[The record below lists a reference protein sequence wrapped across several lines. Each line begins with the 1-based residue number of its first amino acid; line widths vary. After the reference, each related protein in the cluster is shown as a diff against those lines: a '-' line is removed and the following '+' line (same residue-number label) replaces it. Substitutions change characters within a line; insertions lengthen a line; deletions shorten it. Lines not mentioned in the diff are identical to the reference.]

1 MKRKALLYILPAMS
15 AMLVA
20 SCSQN
25 LDYEGEYDVKSY
37 YKGSDPREN
46 LLSFDKDMQ
55 TVSLPFVGNV
65 CLQEKAE
72 VLVDVRATR
81 EVPSDEKLYF
91 EVVSKNDKFVEAYQ
105 EKEFITVDKVSFEE
119 SSLILAAGKNMN
131 TSKLFINTEGLKND
145 AVLPVKIKRNE
156 DSQLRVSSNRS
167 LQIVKI
173 EGQQLVAPSKQY
185 FELSAAVTKDGVK
198 LEGEGKIEIAAL
210 TASLFSGYKAKLVR
224 DDEIVKDYPGRLK
237 GYEIAPDNMFP
248 NFESYSFD
256 NLEEVD
262 LSFDLQNVEQFTTN
276 KKVVLP
282 LKIVLV
288 DKDGQ
293 QIELLKNKG
302 DVLVQIEYYESNVM
316 PTENEGELG
325 SPLPKQGW
333 NINTTPISSNIRYLL
348 DDNEKGTAWYA
359 RIQKG
364 GKLSIVID
372 MNRSY
377 LISGFKFSNTPTSYA
392 DPSPSSYRFFISKDG
407 KDWTAISG
415 VIKGKTEK
423 GSYLF
428 KALDEYNARYVMAEL
443 TSATGSWVGLTEIT
457 VYGKEVE

>member
-1 MKRKALLYILPAMS
+1 MKRKALLYILPAVG

-20 SCSQN
+20 SCSRN
-25 LDYEGEYDVKSY
+25 LEYEGEYDVKSY
-37 YKGSDPREN
+37 YNGSDPRDN
-46 LLSFDKDMQ
+46 LLSFDKDIQ

-72 VLVDVRATR
+72 VLVNVRVTR
-81 EVPSDEKLYF
+81 EVSSDEKLCF
-91 EVVSKNDKFVEAYQ
+91 EVVGKDDKLVEAYK
-105 EKEFITVDKVSFEE
+105 EKDFVAVDKVSFEE
-119 SSLILAAGKNMN
+119 TSLVLAAGKNMN
-131 TSKLFINTEGLKND
+131 ASKLFIDTEGLKSD

-173 EGQQLVAPSKQY
+173 EGQQLVTPSKQY

-210 TASLFSGYKAKLVR
+210 SSSLFSGYKAKLVR

-256 NLEEVD
+256 NLEKVD
-262 LSFDLQNVEQFTTN
+262 LSFQVQNATQFETA

-288 DKDGQ
+288 DKNGKQ
-293 QIELLKNKG
+293 VELLKNKG
-302 DVLVQIEYYESNVM
+302 DVLVQIEYYESNVI
-316 PTENEGELG
+316 PAENADGWM
-325 SPLPKQGW
+325 SLPKNDW
-333 NINTTPISSNIRYLL
+333 TISTTPSSYNVQLLL
-348 DDNEKGTAWYA
+348 DGNEKGSGWYRYA
-359 RIQKG
+359 GKG
-364 GKLSIVID
+364 GKTDVLID
-372 MNRSY
+372 MQKSY
-377 LISGFKFSNTPTSYA
+377 SIQGFKFCNMPASYP
-392 DPSPSSYRFFISKDG
+392 DPSPSAYRFFISEDG
-407 KDWTAISG
+407 KEWTAISG
-415 VIKGKTEK
+415 VIKGNTEG

-428 KALDEYNARYVMAEL
+428 KVLDDYKARYVKVEL
-443 TSATGSWVGLTEIT
+443 TSSSTYVGLTEIT
-457 VYGKEVE
+457 VYGKE

>member
-256 NLEEVD
+256 NLEKVD
-262 LSFDLQNVEQFTTN
+262 LSFQVQNATQFKTA

-288 DKDGQ
+288 DKNGK
-293 QIELLKNKG
+293 QIDLLKNKG
-302 DVLVQIEYYESNVM
+302 DVLVQIEYYESNVIL
-316 PTENEGELG
+316 TENEGELG
-325 SPLPKQGW
+325 TALSKDGW
-333 NINTTPISSNIRYLL
+333 TISTTPSSSNVKRLL
-348 DDNEKGTAWYA
+348 DGNEKGSGWYRYA
-359 RIQKG
+359 GKG
-364 GKLSIVID
+364 GKTDVLID
-372 MNRSY
+372 MQKSY
-377 LISGFKFSNTPTSYA
+377 SVQGFKFSNMPDSYP
-392 DPSPSSYRFFISKDG
+392 DPSPSAYHFFVSEDG
-407 KDWTAISG
+407 KEWTAISG
-415 VIKGKTEK
+415 VIKGNTDQ

-428 KALDEYNARYVMAEL
+428 KVLDEYKARYVKVEL
-443 TSATGSWVGLTEIT
+443 TSSASYVGLTEIT
-457 VYGKEVE
+457 VYGKEIE